1 MAHISELTATTFAEE
16 VIGADTPVV
25 VDFWAEW
32 CGPCKKIAPILEEI
46 ADENTGRLRVAKLD
60 VDSHPSIAQQY
71 NVMSIPTLIV
81 FKDGIEAVRITG
93 SKGKAAL
100 MADFASVL

>member
-1 MAHISELTATTFAEE
+1 MAHISELTTTTFAEE
-16 VIGADTPVV
+16 VYGADTPVV

-32 CGPCKKIAPILEEI
+32 CGPCKKISPILEEI
-46 ADENTGRLRVAKLD
+46 AEENIGKLRIAKLD
-60 VDSHPSIAQQY
+60 VDSHPTIAQQH

-81 FKDGIEAVRITG
+81 FKDGQEAVRVTG

-100 MADFASVL
+100 MADFAPVL

>member
-1 MAHISELTATTFAEE
+1 MAHISELTAATFAEE
-16 VIGADTPVV
+16 VNSATEPVI

-46 ADENTGRLRVAKLD
+46 ADEHSGKLQVAKLD
-60 VDSHPSIAQQY
+60 VDSHPSIAQQF

-81 FKDGIEAVRITG
+81 FRDGQEVLRVTG
-93 SKGKAAL
+93 SKAKAQL
-100 MADFASVL
+100 MADLAPVL

>member
-1 MAHISELTATTFAEE
+1 MAHISELTAATFAEE
-16 VIGADTPVV
+16 VNSAEAPMV

-46 ADENTGRLRVAKLD
+46 ADEHSGKLQIAKLD
-60 VDSHPSIAQQY
+60 VDSHPSIAQQF

-81 FKDGIEAVRITG
+81 FKDGEEVVRVTG
-93 SKGKAAL
+93 SKGKAQL
-100 MADFASVL
+100 LADFAPVL